1 MQQTT
6 TITRNPNNA
15 RLIRVILA
23 VYINNIDPVH
33 GGDNSQCVRW
43 GRWFEEKNIKQA
55 SRYICYSPLERSR
68 DIGVDI
74 SRWLL
79 DNWIQTKFSIES
91 KRLVEI
97 IYREI
102 RFQSDRRSLSLSFLS
117 KFFLLV
123 TEQNFTD
130 NKRTI
135 TKCAN
140 FLESFFFFF
149 FFISSDNDQNKG
161 DLITLGILS
170 FFHAGCNLQLT
181 QFLVFCDRKSKISQ
195 AEFIRNG
202 VSGKDWNFDFEK
214 ERYIFLEFFFRIF
227 RIVLNY
233 FDEVINLSKIKFL
246 IIR

>member
-1 MQQTT
+1 MKSDFN
-6 TITRNPNNA
+6 R
-15 RLIRVILA
+15 
-23 VYINNIDPVH
+23 IDV
-33 GGDNSQCVRW
+33 
-43 GRWFEEKNIKQA
+43 
-55 SRYICYSPLERSR
+55 
-68 DIGVDI
+68 
-74 SRWLL
+74 
-79 DNWIQTKFSIES
+79 
-91 KRLVEI
+91 
-97 IYREI
+97 
-102 RFQSDRRSLSLSFLS
+102 LSLSFLS

-140 FLESFFFFF
+140 FLESSFFF

>member
-1 MQQTT
+1 MKSDFN
-6 TITRNPNNA
+6 R
-15 RLIRVILA
+15 
-23 VYINNIDPVH
+23 IDV
-33 GGDNSQCVRW
+33 
-43 GRWFEEKNIKQA
+43 
-55 SRYICYSPLERSR
+55 L
-68 DIGVDI
+68 
-74 SRWLL
+74 
-79 DNWIQTKFSIES
+79 
-91 KRLVEI
+91 
-97 IYREI
+97 
-102 RFQSDRRSLSLSFLS
+102 SLSLFYPNSFCSLRNRIS
-117 KFFLLV
+117 LIINERLRNARIFSSRF
-123 TEQNFTD
+123 
-130 NKRTI
+130 
-135 TKCAN
+135 
-140 FLESFFFFF
+140 SFF

>member
-1 MQQTT
+1 MKSDFN
-6 TITRNPNNA
+6 R
-15 RLIRVILA
+15 
-23 VYINNIDPVH
+23 IDV
-33 GGDNSQCVRW
+33 
-43 GRWFEEKNIKQA
+43 
-55 SRYICYSPLERSR
+55 
-68 DIGVDI
+68 
-74 SRWLL
+74 
-79 DNWIQTKFSIES
+79 
-91 KRLVEI
+91 
-97 IYREI
+97 
-102 RFQSDRRSLSLSFLS
+102 LSLSFLS